1 MAMGERTGRDVW
13 FPHHVE
19 KTWSQS
25 LFVMFYAPNDPIR
38 GSDEHLSIA
47 LSVPTPENTARRR
60 RHKMLGKL
68 AAKFRCE
75 QVASMRTLKSSF

>member
-1 MAMGERTGRDVW
+1 MSGSRTMW
-13 FPHHVE
+13 KKPPA
-19 KTWSQS
+19 SPC
-25 LFVMFYAPNDPIR
+25 FVMFYAPNDPIR

-75 QVASMRTLKSSF
+75 HVASMRTLKSSF